1 MGESLILK
9 DLCLAANVL
18 SVSAAKEGEKADA
31 ANNRLFF
38 FREGFQSLPKVIA
51 KHFSGLKWKNIRSKK
66 TSVVKLSS
74 FFLKTNFNSFYFS
87 V

>member
-51 KHFSGLKWKNIRSKK
+51 KHF
-66 TSVVKLSS
+66 
-74 FFLKTNFNSFYFS
+74 
-87 V
+87 